1 MNLVGCVKIKKRQI
15 FNIFS
20 ISWFLHFVTR
30 DFFPIYLGTSHVVV
44 IILTDPSAILEPRH
58 PAISVSELHIKSKM
72 VKRVGRD
79 PFSLVYLRGSQ
90 CKISWIPWLLCDYNS
105 LKMERGISNNV
116 CLHSL
121 YFTQIKNHR
130 RRFSLFVLVD
140 AMIFKTGIPRRKS

>member
-20 ISWFLHFVTR
+20 ISWFFHFVTR

-72 VKRVGRD
+72 VKGSVGIL
-79 PFSLVYLRGSQ
+79 SLSCIFEALSARYLGYPGFYAIIIHLKWKGGSRTMFA
-90 CKISWIPWLLCDYNS
+90 CTVFIL
-105 LKMERGISNNV
+105 
-116 CLHSL
+116 
-121 YFTQIKNHR
+121 
-130 RRFSLFVLVD
+130 
-140 AMIFKTGIPRRKS
+140 RK